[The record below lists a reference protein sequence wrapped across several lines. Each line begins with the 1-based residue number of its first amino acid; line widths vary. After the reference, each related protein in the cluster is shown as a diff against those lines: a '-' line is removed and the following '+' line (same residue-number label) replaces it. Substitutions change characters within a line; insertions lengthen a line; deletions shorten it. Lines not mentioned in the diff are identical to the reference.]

1 MRALTV
7 PSPLW
12 GEGQDEGENAAR
24 EVGSVHRM
32 FMATCHLR
40 TRERVKGN
48 TAFPFTIPAAPQRN
62 RCFALRSPPAPLP
75 AVGLTRVTRPIPGAR
90 PSGQRVALFKI
101 VPDDFVLSRQT
112 SVRHP
117 WRSALVIGS
126 SSHRFQR
133 GLNPLA
139 ARSAPGRPKMSL
151 WLSCGKTSQPWL
163 KRLKT
168 FTVSTTLHAA
178 LHLKEQRSEKDNVG
192 RLIPAGLCHLY
203 AGDRVC

>member
-1 MRALTV
+1 
-7 PSPLW
+7 
-12 GEGQDEGENAAR
+12 
-24 EVGSVHRM
+24 M
-32 FMATCHLR
+32 FMAKWNLR

-90 PSGQRVALFKI
+90 PSGQRAALFKI

-117 WRSALVIGS
+117 WRPALVIGS

-139 ARSAPGRPKMSL
+139 ARSAPGGYKVVAVVVMRQKESVVANKVEDVYSIYDRFSPPPSGLRNPHKNASTNGPLSSL
-151 WLSCGKTSQPWL
+151 
-163 KRLKT
+163 
-168 FTVSTTLHAA
+168 
-178 LHLKEQRSEKDNVG
+178 G
-192 RLIPAGLCHLY
+192 RGPG
-203 AGDRVC
+203 

>member
-1 MRALTV
+1 
-7 PSPLW
+7 
-12 GEGQDEGENAAR
+12 
-24 EVGSVHRM
+24 
-32 FMATCHLR
+32 MAKCRLR

-117 WRSALVIGS
+117 WRPALVIGS

-133 GLNPLA
+133 GLNSLA
-139 ARSAPGRPKMSL
+139 ARSAPGGHKDVAAVGMRENESAMAKKVEGVHSIYCSERAGVAGVYRRCADRMHKM
-151 WLSCGKTSQPWL
+151 Q
-163 KRLKT
+163 
-168 FTVSTTLHAA
+168 F
-178 LHLKEQRSEKDNVG
+178 
-192 RLIPAGLCHLY
+192 AGVQHQSWCSRR
-203 AGDRVC
+203 AR

>member
-1 MRALTV
+1 
-7 PSPLW
+7 
-12 GEGQDEGENAAR
+12 
-24 EVGSVHRM
+24 M
-32 FMATCHLR
+32 FMAKWTSR

-112 SVRHP
+112 SDRHP
-117 WRSALVIGS
+117 WRPDLVIRS

-139 ARSAPGRPKMSL
+139 VRSAPGGDKDVAMVAMWENELAVANKVEDVYSIYRAIYPVRSDSL
-151 WLSCGKTSQPWL
+151 TPALS
-163 KRLKT
+163 
-168 FTVSTTLHAA
+168 H
-178 LHLKEQRSEKDNVG
+178 G
-192 RLIPAGLCHLY
+192 RGSKH
-203 AGDRVC
+203 

>member
-1 MRALTV
+1 
-7 PSPLW
+7 
-12 GEGQDEGENAAR
+12 
-24 EVGSVHRM
+24 M
-32 FMATCHLR
+32 FMAKCHLR

-117 WRSALVIGS
+117 WRPDLAIGS

-139 ARSAPGRPKMSL
+139 VRSAPGWHKDVAVVVMRENESAMVNKVEDVHSIYAP
-151 WLSCGKTSQPWL
+151 GKRFCRERSPAKRSASREGVLAKKRGQP
-163 KRLKT
+163 R
-168 FTVSTTLHAA
+168 
-178 LHLKEQRSEKDNVG
+178 
-192 RLIPAGLCHLY
+192 
-203 AGDRVC
+203 

>member
-1 MRALTV
+1 MRARTV

-12 GEGQDEGENAAR
+12 GEGQGEGENAAR

-32 FMATCHLR
+32 FMAKCHPR

-90 PSGQRVALFKI
+90 PSGQRAALFKI

-112 SVRHP
+112 SDRHP
-117 WRSALVIGS
+117 WRPDLVIRS

-139 ARSAPGRPKMSL
+139 VRSAPGGTKMSL
-151 WLSCGKTSQPWL
+151 WLLCGKTS
-163 KRLKT
+163 
-168 FTVSTTLHAA
+168 
-178 LHLKEQRSEKDNVG
+178 
-192 RLIPAGLCHLY
+192 
-203 AGDRVC
+203 

>member
-1 MRALTV
+1 MRLRLIWATGSV
-7 PSPLW
+7 PDRRGGRDPHTKCEHDRFPLPE
-12 GEGQDEGENAAR
+12 GEGQGEGENAAR

-32 FMATCHLR
+32 FMAKCHPR

-90 PSGQRVALFKI
+90 PSGQRAALFKI

-117 WRSALVIGS
+117 WRPDLVIGS

-139 ARSAPGRPKMSL
+139 ARSAP
-151 WLSCGKTSQPWL
+151 
-163 KRLKT
+163 
-168 FTVSTTLHAA
+168 
-178 LHLKEQRSEKDNVG
+178 
-192 RLIPAGLCHLY
+192 
-203 AGDRVC
+203 

>member
-1 MRALTV
+1 
-7 PSPLW
+7 
-12 GEGQDEGENAAR
+12 
-24 EVGSVHRM
+24 
-32 FMATCHLR
+32 MATCQLR

-90 PSGQRVALFKI
+90 PSGQRAALFKI

-117 WRSALVIGS
+117 WRPDLAIGS

-139 ARSAPGRPKMSL
+139 ARSAPEGTKMSL
-151 WLSCGKTSQPWL
+151 WLSCGKTSKPRL
-163 KRLKT
+163 KR
-168 FTVSTTLHAA
+168 VEDVHSIYA
-178 LHLKEQRSEKDNVG
+178 LVG
-192 RLIPAGLCHLY
+192 RVSEAPPDGFPGWRRRRLIRATVL
-203 AGDRVC
+203 

>member
-1 MRALTV
+1 
-7 PSPLW
+7 
-12 GEGQDEGENAAR
+12 
-24 EVGSVHRM
+24 M

-101 VPDDFVLSRQT
+101 APDDFVVSRQT

-117 WRSALVIGS
+117 WRPDLVIGS

-139 ARSAPGRPKMSL
+139 GCSAPAGYRDVAAVVLLEKGAAVAQRVEDVHSIYPLTPALSL
-151 WLSCGKTSQPWL
+151 RAEESPVILRLTAITSLNKNKTVTAMTGS
-163 KRLKT
+163 
-168 FTVSTTLHAA
+168 
-178 LHLKEQRSEKDNVG
+178 G
-192 RLIPAGLCHLY
+192 
-203 AGDRVC
+203 

>member
-1 MRALTV
+1 
-7 PSPLW
+7 
-12 GEGQDEGENAAR
+12 
-24 EVGSVHRM
+24 M
-32 FMATCHLR
+32 FMAKCHLR

-117 WRSALVIGS
+117 WRPDLVIGS

-139 ARSAPGRPKMSL
+139 ASSAPRGHKDVAVVVMWENEPAVAKKVEDVQAARNSPLSL
-151 WLSCGKTSQPWL
+151 WGEESPQKCEHERSPLLFGERGKTS
-163 KRLKT
+163 
-168 FTVSTTLHAA
+168 
-178 LHLKEQRSEKDNVG
+178 RSPG
-192 RLIPAGLCHLY
+192 
-203 AGDRVC
+203 

>member
-1 MRALTV
+1 
-7 PSPLW
+7 
-12 GEGQDEGENAAR
+12 
-24 EVGSVHRM
+24 M
-32 FMATCHLR
+32 FMAKCHHR

-117 WRSALVIGS
+117 WRPDLVIGS

-133 GLNPLA
+133 GLNPSLHA
-139 ARSAPGRPKMSL
+139 LRQRVTKISL
-151 WLSCGKTSQPWL
+151 WFSPSLRVWEK
-163 KRLKT
+163 
-168 FTVSTTLHAA
+168 A
-178 LHLKEQRSEKDNVG
+178 LPHHLKVNSAQQLRNLS
-192 RLIPAGLCHLY
+192 RLAVADLLTVY
-203 AGDRVC
+203 AYHRPDKGGG

>member
-1 MRALTV
+1 
-7 PSPLW
+7 
-12 GEGQDEGENAAR
+12 
-24 EVGSVHRM
+24 M
-32 FMATCHLR
+32 FMAKCHPR

-90 PSGQRVALFKI
+90 PSGQRAALFKI

-117 WRSALVIGS
+117 WRPALVIGS
-126 SSHRFQR
+126 SSHRFRR

-139 ARSAPGRPKMSL
+139 VCSTPEGYQDVAVVVMRENAPAMAKKVEDVHSIYDLPPCFGEGTNHLLRIRHPVAAV
-151 WLSCGKTSQPWL
+151 QANI
-163 KRLKT
+163 RLVLVLDHHGIGI
-168 FTVSTTLHAA
+168 F
-178 LHLKEQRSEKDNVG
+178 
-192 RLIPAGLCHLY
+192 
-203 AGDRVC
+203 